1 MLNQLS
7 VVTMNVTDE
16 KSVCFFF
23 HLHFLPP
30 TATAAAAA
38 PAAAASFQSKLSEQK
53 RIDSRRK
60 SL

>member
-1 MLNQLS
+1 MAC
-7 VVTMNVTDE
+7 
-16 KSVCFFF
+16 VCFFF

-38 PAAAASFQSKLSEQK
+38 PAAAAPAAAAPAAAASFKSTLSEQN
-53 RIDSRRK
+53 RIDSRCK